1 MSMPLTPATFPSFS
15 QSHLLDMDLHS
26 LCICLQCCQ
35 NHHLWTEWILYP
47 KTWYRI
53 PYHFWLRNSLQ
64 NRWSEAM
71 GHTHGIHW
79 SCLVTHNSEATNMIE
94 RYNHLS
100 KAQSWHQV
108 GSNTLWDWSKV
119 LQIVVNAL
127 NQYPLYCCFSHS
139 QICKFRNQRVEM
151 KAVGLI
157 ITALNPLVQF
167 LFPILTTLGS
177 AALEI
182 LVPKGGMLLP
192 VDTIMIPL
200 NWSWYC
206 YLTTLDS

>member
-1 MSMPLTPATFPSFS
+1 MLPKPPFVNWMNTLSKNMVSHTLSLLTKERTSK
-15 QSHLLDMDLHS
+15 QMK
-26 LCICLQCCQ
+26 
-35 NHHLWTEWILYP
+35 W
-47 KTWYRI
+47 
-53 PYHFWLRNSLQ
+53 
-64 NRWSEAM
+64 AM

-79 SCLVTHNSEATNMIE
+79 SCHVTHNSEATNMIE
-94 RYNHLS
+94 WYNHLL

-108 GSNTLWDWSKV
+108 GGNTLWDWSKV

-139 QICKFRNQRVEM
+139 QICKFRNQGVEM

-157 ITALNPLVQF
+157 ITILNPLVKF
-167 LFPILTTLGS
+167 LFPIPTILGS

-192 VDTIMIPL
+192 VDTTMIPL
-200 NWSWYC
+200 N
-206 YLTTLDS
+206 